1 MRRLLSVMAMIGMC
15 GAVWG
20 LGYAEQG
27 EPQREVVGSEDSV
40 RMVGEPEHH
49 LLKRLSSRPV
59 VAGEMP
65 MLLNVKRN
73 GGSSVKTRG
82 MQQAEQRAALPARV
96 NPLLANVN
104 RWHQYSAP
112 YWNMTPIV
120 DGEHCP
126 AGCVALAQ
134 AQVMH
139 YWRYPDMGEGS
150 HTYIDSLG
158 CGQTLTADFA
168 HKYDWG
174 KMLYEYNEGGYAEDA
189 VEPMACLL
197 SDCGISVDMKYTPT
211 ASGAQAVMQ
220 PISLTS
226 YFKYDKG
233 VQMHIRDFYT
243 REEMTTML
251 KTELAEGRPILISG
265 YNYVGGHAFVI
276 DGYNEDDWFHI
287 MVGNP
292 GGEGDGWTS
301 LDCMNAGYGEH
312 DSSITPESGFNL
324 LQMFVTGVQ
333 PDNSPNAAGKDFHVY
348 AMEGIDAIDTH
359 ASLGESMSVCV
370 SQLANIGYNLH
381 SDSVSVMLTRNG
393 EIVCP
398 LYTYDRT
405 FALEEIE
412 DTTYTDTLTIS
423 IPKTVSKGEYAII
436 PMFRDNGEW
445 QQVRTSVGVPNYLL
459 CTINNGGVTLSSD
472 TANTAF
478 LTMDDL
484 DMTDLIL
491 NGTAPDI
498 SVTLTNHNAESNGR
512 IYFLMQPLDEGGQA
526 FFLYNQGY
534 SMDSGETRTLHFQNK
549 KIYAPNTGDYRL
561 HILYEN
567 NILSSTLWELTDD
580 NSPVYV
586 SVLHT
591 SAIQLAENQ

>member
-1 MRRLLSVMAMIGMC
+1 MKTPLSIILLMTMCCATWGFSGSAQCELNEYICLGM
-15 GAVWG
+15 
-20 LGYAEQG
+20 ENM
-27 EPQREVVGSEDSV
+27 DSIQNS
-40 RMVGEPEHH
+40 GISEHH
-49 LLKRLSSRPV
+49 LLKRLANRPV
-59 VAGEMP
+59 MMWEQPRPSKQKSGNVAQKIG
-65 MLLNVKRN
+65 LR
-73 GGSSVKTRG
+73 ST
-82 MQQAEQRAALPARV
+82 LPARV

-112 YWNMTPIV
+112 YWNMTPII

-139 YWRYPDMGEGS
+139 YWKYPDMGEGY
-150 HTYIDSLG
+150 HTYTDSLG
-158 CGQTLTADFA
+158 CGETLTADYA
-168 HKYDWG
+168 HKYEWE
-174 KMLYEYNEGGYAEDA
+174 KMLYEYNEGEYTEEN
-189 VEPMACLL
+189 VTPMAQLL
-197 SDCGISVDMKYTPT
+197 RDCGISVNMRYTPT
-211 ASGAQAVMQ
+211 ASGAEAVMQ

-243 REEMTTML
+243 KDEITTML

-292 GGEGDGWTS
+292 NGEGDGWTS
-301 LDCMNAGYGEH
+301 LDCMTPGYEEH
-312 DSSITPESGFNL
+312 DFSITPESGFNL
-324 LQMFVTGVQ
+324 LQMFVTGIQ
-333 PDNSPNAAGKDFHVY
+333 PNTSSNATGTDYHLF
-348 AMEGIDAIDTH
+348 AMEEIVAIDTR
-359 ASLGESMSVCV
+359 APLGKNLSICV

-381 SDSVSVMLTRNG
+381 NDSVSVMLTRNG

-423 IPKTVSKGEYAII
+423 IPHTIAKGEYAIT
-436 PMFRDNGEW
+436 PMFRDKGEW
-445 QQVRTSVGVPNYLL
+445 QQVRASTGIPNYLL
-459 CTINNGGVTLSSD
+459 CTVNDNEVTLASD

-478 LTMDDL
+478 LTMDDT
-484 DMTDLIL
+484 DVSDLII

-498 SVTLTNHNAESNGR
+498 SITLTNHNAESYGR
-512 IYFLMQPLDEGGQA
+512 IYFLMQPLNEEGQV
-526 FFLYNQGY
+526 FYLYNQGY
-534 SMDSGETRTLHFQNK
+534 SMNSGETRTLHFKNK
-549 KIYAPNTGDYRL
+549 KIYAPKTGEYRL
-561 HILYEN
+561 RIMYEN
-567 NILSSTLWELTDD
+567 NILSSHLTELTDE
-580 NSPVYV
+580 NNPIYV
-586 SVLHT
+586 SVL
-591 SAIQLAENQ
+591 SASSIQIAQQ